1 MTEEE
6 EFDKKWNK
14 IYFERVSETY
24 GEPAPETRER
34 LAKLETN
41 HTNIMEKIEEILI
54 RFDKFEDKL
63 DRALDKKA
71 NIWVEK
77 VLIWLGVFI
86 GAGIL
91 GYLGTL
97 IIGTMNHLQ

>member
-1 MTEEE
+1 MKEEE

-14 IYFERVSETY
+14 VYFERVNE
-24 GEPAPETRER
+24 GHQEPSPETRER

-41 HTNIMEKIEEILI
+41 HTNLMEKIEEILT

-63 DRALDKKA
+63 DKALDKKA

-97 IIGTMNHLQ
+97 IISTMNHLQ